1 MIFLGEIICILVIH
15 LVTKT
20 PSLLDRSMLEAVQP
34 HSNNYTDYNDW
45 TIPRTS
51 TWSWP
56 AAWFILPSAC
66 DLIATTLLNLGLIY
80 TTPSAYQM
88 LKSSIVGFSA
98 IFSCIFLS
106 RKFLHRE
113 WFSIMAI
120 LLGTATII
128 WSVIYKVEVN
138 YLGPVL
144 LLVAQLFVAG
154 QFILEEYLMD
164 RYHLDPVRAMGI
176 EGIFGTLLL
185 GVSLSV
191 AAFVGQGEFD
201 ISRGF
206 HDLFGASALWQS
218 ALLLAF
224 MVAIFN
230 FFGLAVSTSIGVP
243 GRSMID
249 SLRTLLTWV
258 FAIHFGWDSFSWLE
272 MAGFSIL
279 VVGVFIF
286 NGVFKSVKST
296 IVGESTPLLS

>member
-1 MIFLGEIICILVIH
+1 M
-15 LVTKT
+15 
-20 PSLLDRSMLEAVQP
+20 
-34 HSNNYTDYNDW
+34 
-45 TIPRTS
+45 
-51 TWSWP
+51 
-56 AAWFILPSAC
+56 
-66 DLIATTLLNLGLIY
+66 IY

-88 LKSSIVGFSA
+88 MKSSIVGFSA
-98 IFSCIFLS
+98 IFSCLFLS
-106 RKFLHRE
+106 RKFLHKE
-113 WFSIMAI
+113 WVSIIAI

-176 EGIFGTLLL
+176 EGVFGTILLGGSLVTTAIFG
-185 GVSLSV
+185 
-191 AAFVGQGEFD
+191 QDEFD
-201 ISRGF
+201 ISKGF
-206 HDLFGASALWQS
+206 HDLFASSALWQS

-249 SLRTLLTWV
+249 SLRYV
-258 FAIHFGWDSFSWLE
+258 I
-272 MAGFSIL
+272 
-279 VVGVFIF
+279 
-286 NGVFKSVKST
+286 
-296 IVGESTPLLS
+296 

>member
-1 MIFLGEIICILVIH
+1 M
-15 LVTKT
+15 
-20 PSLLDRSMLEAVQP
+20 
-34 HSNNYTDYNDW
+34 
-45 TIPRTS
+45 
-51 TWSWP
+51 
-56 AAWFILPSAC
+56 
-66 DLIATTLLNLGLIY
+66 GLIY

-113 WFSIMAI
+113 WFSILAI

-185 GVSLSV
+185 GISLSV
-191 AAFVGQGEFD
+191 AAFVGKDEFD

-206 HDLFGASALWQS
+206 NDLFGSSALWQS

-249 SLRTLLTWV
+249 SLR
-258 FAIHFGWDSFSWLE
+258 
-272 MAGFSIL
+272 
-279 VVGVFIF
+279 
-286 NGVFKSVKST
+286 
-296 IVGESTPLLS
+296 

>member
-1 MIFLGEIICILVIH
+1 
-15 LVTKT
+15 
-20 PSLLDRSMLEAVQP
+20 
-34 HSNNYTDYNDW
+34 
-45 TIPRTS
+45 
-51 TWSWP
+51 
-56 AAWFILPSAC
+56 
-66 DLIATTLLNLGLIY
+66 
-80 TTPSAYQM
+80 M

-113 WFSIMAI
+113 WISIFAI

-128 WSVIYKVEVN
+128 WSVVYKVEVN

-176 EGIFGTLLL
+176 EGVFGTILL
-185 GVSLSV
+185 GISLVV
-191 AAFVGQGEFD
+191 ATFIGDDVFD

-206 HDLFGASALWQS
+206 HDLFGSSALWQS
-218 ALLLAF
+218 ALLLSF

-249 SLRTLLTWV
+249 SLR
-258 FAIHFGWDSFSWLE
+258 
-272 MAGFSIL
+272 
-279 VVGVFIF
+279 
-286 NGVFKSVKST
+286 
-296 IVGESTPLLS
+296 